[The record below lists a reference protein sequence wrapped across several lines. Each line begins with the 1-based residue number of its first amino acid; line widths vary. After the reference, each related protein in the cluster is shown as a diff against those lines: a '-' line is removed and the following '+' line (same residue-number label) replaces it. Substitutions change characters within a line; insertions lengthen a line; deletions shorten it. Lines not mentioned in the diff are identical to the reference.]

1 LSKGLASV
9 KTLTAKQIADKFKL
23 PLSVVAK
30 KIAAG
35 VKVEKEHT
43 KSLRQANEIARD
55 HLGERPDYY
64 DKLDKMEKTKIVK
77 ENTTTTG
84 VGGLGFRTGTPAIDD
99 DNGYVSTNALAYDP
113 LNGARLDFLKKIHSK
128 LHVSLGFNEFNPVD
142 KDHSNRAIKE
152 AKHPLQANYDKYRKG
167 ELNELGEYDNKGGM
181 SGYEGTSGP
190 IRAVR
195 KNEMT
200 PIKERSTGKMPA
212 DMSGAAERGIY
223 EDDMAKDLDNKFF
236 NKDLTMSDIHRRREV
251 ADGTSYKDVATRLRT
266 GTPKGLVNLDRDA
279 RIDEISAE
287 LVGKVS
293 NARWRRGEAP
303 SKTLTR
309 AINKKFVESGKKK
322 DNSKHIQQFKEE
334 TKMDNKELINEALDC
349 ILEDNLPEMKDNLM
363 KALQEKAMEKL
374 EERKKEIAANYFA
387 Q

>member
-9 KTLTAKQIADKFKL
+9 KTLTAKQIADKWKL

-43 KSLRQANEIARD
+43 TSTRQANEIARD

-77 ENTTTTG
+77 ENTTVTAG
-84 VGGLGFRTGTPAIDD
+84 IGGLGFNTGTPAIDA
-99 DNGYVSTNALAYDP
+99 DNQYIDTNSMSYEDW
-113 LNGARLDFLKKIHSK
+113 NGAILKMIKDKHHNHLIDMGFTSYSPNDIQTASNKI
-128 LHVSLGFNEFNPVD
+128 V
-142 KDHSNRAIKE
+142 KE

-190 IRAVR
+190 IGNKPDLIV
-195 KNEMT
+195 
-200 PIKERSTGKMPA
+200 
-212 DMSGAAERGIY
+212 DRGG
-223 EDDMAKDLDNKFF
+223 E
-236 NKDLTMSDIHRRREV
+236 
-251 ADGTSYKDVATRLRT
+251 
-266 GTPKGLVNLDRDA
+266 KGQTKY
-279 RIDEISAE
+279 
-287 LVGKVS
+287 G
-293 NARWRRGEAP
+293 
-303 SKTLTR
+303 
-309 AINKKFVESGKKK
+309 
-322 DNSKHIQQFKEE
+322 QQFKEE

>member
-9 KTLTAKQIADKFKL
+9 KTLTAKQIADKWKL
-23 PLSVVAK
+23 PLAVVAK

-43 KSLRQANEIARD
+43 TSTRQANEIARD

-64 DKLDKMEKTKIVK
+64 DKLDKMEKTKVVK
-77 ENTTTTG
+77 ENSTVTAG
-84 VGGLGFRTGTPAIDD
+84 IGGLGFNTGTPAIVA
-99 DNGYVSTNALAYDP
+99 DNEYINTNALSYYDE
-113 LNGARLDFLKKIHSK
+113 NGNKLDYINRAHND
-128 LHVSLGFNEFNPVD
+128 HHNAHLGF
-142 KDHSNRAIKE
+142 RAFDPTRIGANKNFHGQHKHKHEIKE
-152 AKHPLQANYDKYRKG
+152 AKHPLQANFDKYVKG
-167 ELNELGEYDNKGGM
+167 KLNELGEYDNKGGS
-181 SGYEGTSGP
+181 SGYEGISGP

-200 PIKERSTGKMPA
+200 PIKERSTGKIPA
-212 DMSGAAERGIY
+212 DMSDATARGIY
-223 EDDMAKDLDNKFF
+223 
-236 NKDLTMSDIHRRREV
+236 
-251 ADGTSYKDVATRLRT
+251 
-266 GTPKGLVNLDRDA
+266 
-279 RIDEISAE
+279 EISAE

-309 AINKKFVESGKKK
+309 AINKKFIESGKKK
-322 DNSKHIQQFKEE
+322 EEPKKDVKEFWMPFIQQHHKHTARLSKKLGNKPDLIVDRGGEKGQTKHGQLFKEE

-363 KALQEKAMEKL
+363 LALQEKAMEKL